1 MSIGG
6 IFRFLSP
13 IRKPEEAGELLRAA
27 WRSTKAATNQPDPLV
42 LDGRE
47 PSRLLSELRR
57 TVILGLACAGV
68 SGAGSAILIIAG
80 GDALQI
86 AAGLTFT
93 GMFVVMGFS
102 AFRRARRIAAWLER
116 E

>member
-6 IFRFLSP
+6 MFRFLSP
-13 IRKPEEAGELLRAA
+13 IRKPGEAGELLRAA
-27 WRSTKAATNQPDPLV
+27 WRSTKTVANQPDPLV

-57 TVILGLACAGV
+57 TVMLGVACVGV
-68 SGAGSAILIIAG
+68 SGVGTVILIIAG
-80 GDALQI
+80 GDPLQI
-86 AAGLTFT
+86 AAGLAFT
-93 GMFVVMGFS
+93 GMFAVMGLG

>member
-6 IFRFLSP
+6 MFRFLSP
-13 IRKPEEAGELLRAA
+13 IRKPGEAGELLRAA
-27 WRSTKAATNQPDPLV
+27 WRSTKAAANQPDPPV

-57 TVILGLACAGV
+57 TVILGLA
-68 SGAGSAILIIAG
+68 
-80 GDALQI
+80 
-86 AAGLTFT
+86 FT
-93 GMFVVMGFS
+93 AMFAVMGFS
-102 AFRRARRIAAWLER
+102 AFHRARRIAAWLER